1 MNVFNAGGR
10 FAAASVSLCLL
21 LLASA
26 SPSSAINR
34 VTGAGG
40 GGGGGICANCG
51 QNQSQTSTT
60 AGTASGGTATN
71 NPGGSGSTF
80 DINYGVPNDGQT
92 YSGQLM
98 TEVTLPD
105 GSVSVQTWPI
115 SDYAGGSSNGYATGW
130 NNATIPIGGS
140 ASISISE
147 TAPNG
152 ATFTAGFTVTNFGQ

>member
-1 MNVFNAGGR
+1 MNVLNAGGR
-10 FAAASVSLCLL
+10 FAAVSVSICLS
-21 LLASA
+21 LLAST
-26 SPSSAINR
+26 SPASAINR
-34 VTGAGG
+34 VTGA

-60 AGTASGGTATN
+60 AGTASGGSATN
-71 NPGGSGSTF
+71 NSGGSGSTF
-80 DINYGVPNDGQT
+80 DLSYGVPNDGQT
-92 YSGQLM
+92 YSGQMM
-98 TEVTLPD
+98 TQVVLPD

-130 NNATIPIGGS
+130 NNAAIPVGGS

-152 ATFTAGFTVTNFGQ
+152 ATFTAGFAVTNFGQ